1 MPDGTLRAHIPL
13 GLALALGRALG
24 LDPREVEACNPPAA
38 SRASTR
44 PAAACP
50 RSPWQTTRSAV
61 ADPAQLAVA
70 A

>member
-1 MPDGTLRAHIPL
+1 MPDGSLRAHIPL

-24 LDPREVEACNPPAA
+24 LDPREVEACEIRPRPPRFHAP
-38 SRASTR
+38 RR
-44 PAAACP
+44 GLPALATDDAG
-50 RSPWQTTRSAV
+50 AM